1 MPRGPVRALPGQYR
15 LTVWSD
21 YTAGGVSP
29 WVSRSGYGFNL
40 VPQCRDVVRNYR
52 RKRYYST
59 LQRILVQLSSDGG
72 FQRDRLAMLTQEGIA
87 SAILS
92 GRSTVT
98 KCLDR
103 LERSGW
109 IVGERA
115 RVPGHRVRKTAYR
128 LTEAG
133 WEKAEDLRRRLEND
147 TVEVSGPDLDW
158 LTVKVQHIHRVLPT
172 YLGLSTALSLVREGR
187 VDLTRAP
194 IPMPTTT
201 TAVLWG
207 QTIPQVSKLVG
218 RAKEL
223 KALDTWMGGTTPILV
238 VTGIAGIGKSW
249 LVADWVLQFQQ
260 YDRIFWHELGSS
272 RTINAFLSSLAEFL
286 RCLGKRGLS
295 EYLAEK
301 RPPDLEVVGR
311 LLVHE
316 LQGAPIL
323 LVMDSFERVPASVSD
338 QVAQM
343 MFRVS
348 REAGS
353 RLIVISRKLAPV
365 LEEEGSRATR
375 VITVGPLDLESSIAL
390 LTIKGQGG
398 EKGALRRLAASTHGH
413 PLLLSLVASAGMATK
428 QTLRRYL
435 HDEIWN
441 DLGPRE
447 RASLE
452 AAAIFR
458 SPPPTH
464 ALTAIPGVSESA
476 LASLQARNLVEQTVG
491 GQISVHELI
500 RDFVRS
506 HAKRTRLRRLH
517 SHAAD
522 YFLDLATTQDQLEG
536 IYHLIEADHV
546 PQAAR
551 FIEMSGSTLVDSAS
565 ISDMAAVIR
574 QVDLDGSDPRSASIL
589 SEFLGDA
596 QRIMGNLDLALWQYR
611 HALRR
616 CEKSRRLNR
625 IPTLYRKIASIERRR
640 GQYSRALESLSA
652 AKTHLRPGSNLAE
665 SAEALLEMALVAKAQ
680 GDLSTASAYLDEA
693 IDFATEASDLSTL
706 ARCILTLGSLEGWR
720 GNLERGLDFKLEG
733 LRLAMRSGNLTEA
746 ARGLIHVGTA
756 YGEMGLLQKSLEYHT
771 KALSLA
777 RMLGNLRLIAYASM
791 NSFAALVD
799 LGKFEESKRP
809 LSEARSIFRIL
820 EEQKC
825 LAVLDITEGNREM
838 GLRHVAR
845 ARSLWHRGLQALR
858 NLGDLGNL
866 AVSLRDVAKVSLRH
880 GNTDVAQAHLMEAQE
895 IARKLG
901 NASLEEQTEALL
913 SRIAHGGIQLAAN
926 PPKSAS

>member
-1 MPRGPVRALPGQYR
+1 
-15 LTVWSD
+15 
-21 YTAGGVSP
+21 
-29 WVSRSGYGFNL
+29 
-40 VPQCRDVVRNYR
+40 VVRNYR

-323 LVMDSFERVPASVSD
+323 LVMDSFERVPASVSNPL
-338 QVAQM
+338 ARM
-343 MFRVS
+343 MFHVS
-348 REAGS
+348 KEAGP
-353 RLIVISRKLAPV
+353 RLIMISRKLAPV
-365 LEEEGSRATR
+365 FEESARTVR
-375 VITVGPLDLESSIAL
+375 VMTVGPLSIESSIAL
-390 LTIKGQGG
+390 LASRGQGG
-398 EKGALRRLAASTHGH
+398 EKGTLRKLASSTHGH
-413 PLLLSLVASAGMATK
+413 PLLLNLVASAGTVTK
-428 QTLRRYL
+428 HTVKRYL
-435 HDEIWN
+435 HDEIWE
-441 DLGPRE
+441 DLGPQE
-447 RASLE
+447 RAALE

-458 SPPPTH
+458 SPPSKY
-464 ALTAIPGVSESA
+464 ALAAIPGVSESA
-476 LASLQARNLVEQTVG
+476 LANLRARNLIEQTVS

-500 RDFVRS
+500 RDFVKS
-506 HAKRTRLRRLH
+506 HAKRSRIRRLH
-517 SHAAD
+517 AHVAS
-522 YFLDLATTQDQLEG
+522 YFLSRAAAQDRLKG
-536 IYHLIEADHV
+536 LYHLIEADRL
-546 PQAAR
+546 PDAAR
-551 FIEMSGSTLVDSAS
+551 FIETSGSPLLDSAS
-565 ISDMAAVIR
+565 IADAASLIR
-574 QVDLDGSDPRSASIL
+574 QVDLDGLDPRSASIL
-589 SEFLGDA
+589 SEFLGDVHK
-596 QRIMGNLDLALWQYR
+596 ITGNLDLALWQYR
-611 HALRR
+611 HALRK
-616 CEKSRRLNR
+616 CEKSHRLNR
-625 IPTLYRKIASIERRR
+625 IPTLYRKIASIERRQ
-640 GQYSRALESLSA
+640 GQHSRALENLSN
-652 AKTHLRPGSNLAE
+652 AKTRLRPGSNLAE
-665 SAEALLEMALVAKAQ
+665 WAEVLLGLALIAKDK
-680 GDLSTASAYLDEA
+680 GDLATASAHLDEA
-693 IDFATEASDLSTL
+693 IDFATEVSDLSTL
-706 ARCILTLGSLEGWR
+706 ARCILTLGSVEGRR
-720 GNLERGLDFKLEG
+720 GNLERALDYKLEG
-733 LRLAMRSGNLTEA
+733 LRIAMRSGNLTEA
-746 ARGLIHVGTA
+746 ARGLIHVGTTH
-756 YGEMGLLQKSLEYHT
+756 GEMGLLQERLEYHT

-791 NSFAALVD
+791 NRSAALID
-799 LGKFEESKRP
+799 LRRFDEASEP
-809 LSEARSIFRIL
+809 LSQARSLFNIL
-820 EEQKC
+820 EEREC
-825 LAVLDITEGNREM
+825 LALLDIAEGNREM
-838 GLRHVAR
+838 GLRRVAR
-845 ARSLWHRGLQALR
+845 ARGLWRRGLQALR
-858 NLGDLGNL
+858 DLGDLADL
-866 AVSLRDVAKVSLRH
+866 AISLRDLAKLNLRH
-880 GNTDVAQAHLMEAQE
+880 GDADVAQAYLEEARE

-901 NASLEEQTEALL
+901 NASLEAETNALL
-913 SRIAHGGIQLAAN
+913 SSTADGGMRVATT
-926 PPKSAS
+926 PPERSS